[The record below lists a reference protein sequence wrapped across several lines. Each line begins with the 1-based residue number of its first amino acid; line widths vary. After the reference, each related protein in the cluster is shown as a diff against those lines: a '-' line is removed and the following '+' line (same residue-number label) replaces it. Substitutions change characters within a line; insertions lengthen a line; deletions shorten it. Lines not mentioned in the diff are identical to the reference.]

1 MFKLLCVTNR
11 ALCREPFLD
20 RIEAVAASGVDGI
33 ILREKEMTA
42 QEYETLASDV
52 MRICRAHD
60 VLCILHS
67 FVDPAISL
75 HAEAIHLPFPVLR
88 TLTDV
93 QKAQFRIIGASC
105 HSVEDAK
112 EAQRLGCTYL
122 TFGHVFATDCK
133 KGVPPRG
140 IDCLK
145 DVCRAVSVPVFA
157 IGGISDARIGALQQ
171 AGAQGACLMSSLM
184 QCEQVNDY
192 VRTLLKA
199 GEEE

>member
-20 RIEAVAASGVDGI
+20 RIEAVAASGVDSI

-42 QEYETLASDV
+42 QEYETLASEV
-52 MRICRAHD
+52 MRICRVHG
-60 VLCILHS
+60 VKCILHS

-75 HAEAIHLPFPVLR
+75 HAEAIHLPLPVLR

>member
-20 RIEAVAASGVDGI
+20 RIEAVAASGIDGI

-52 MRICRAHD
+52 MRICRAHG
-60 VLCILHS
+60 VQCILHS
-67 FVDPAISL
+67 FVDSAISL
-75 HAEAIHLPFPVLR
+75 HAEAIHLPLPVLR
-88 TLTDV
+88 TLTDA

-157 IGGISDARIGALQQ
+157 IGGISDARLGALQQ

-184 QCEQVNDY
+184 QCEQVSDY

-199 GEEE
+199 GEEK